1 MFTVEMEEDETLIT
15 VMDTSDQF
23 EDLSVLL
30 YDDYCHIRQWSEE
43 EDDFIVLTMTSEM
56 YYKLMRAWTQA
67 SGAYVIDKRVV

>member
-30 YDDYCHIRQWSEE
+30 YDDYCHIRQWCEE
-43 EDDFIVLTMTSEM
+43 EQDFLILTITSEM
-56 YYKLMRAWTQA
+56 YYKLMQAWTT
-67 SGAYVIDKRVV
+67 SEGTYVIDRKTV